1 MAKKKKKKL
10 TSKIKSGTGKAL
22 KPLANPYVDFAITL
36 LESIPAFS
44 HGGSVKKKKYAHGGG
59 VRKTKMMDY

>member
-36 LESIPAFS
+36 LESIIIESEAPTFLG
-44 HGGSVKKKKYAHGGG
+44 GGSS
-59 VRKTKMMDY
+59 

>member
-1 MAKKKKKKL
+1 M
-10 TSKIKSGTGKAL
+10 AL

-59 VRKTKMMDY
+59 VRKTKMMDYGHD